1 MTKILLPNHLYE
13 PEGDGILHVD
23 TGLARRPSPRDVLHT
38 LLLME
43 GDEMSVCR
51 LEMVEGCWLSA
62 LSKAST
68 SRSNKQSS
76 SGKEN
81 WRGAGVSEVAFP
93 RSLDFTRP

>member
-1 MTKILLPNHLYE
+1 MNQKAMGSSTSTLGSP
-13 PEGDGILHVD
+13 GD
-23 TGLARRPSPRDVLHT
+23 
-38 LLLME
+38 LLL
-43 GDEMSVCR
+43 EMCSTHFFSKRARSVSR